1 MILVQVN
8 KEFFVKDPSSTELGK
23 NILNNGLLLLSELGL
38 EDFTF
43 KKLAQKIGTTE
54 STIYRYFENKNQ
66 LLFYLFNY
74 YWSWMEYQ
82 LNLAITNI
90 ENSKL
95 KLSRA
100 IKLIT
105 KTIENDSDSSYLDL
119 ERLQEVI
126 ILESSKTF
134 LSKKVDLENKM
145 GYFHQYKQF
154 VDHLSKL
161 VLEINADYPYSHAL
175 MSTIIESSF
184 HQRFFAEH
192 LPKLTD
198 KVSSDE
204 NLEDFFNQLALQT
217 ITNYKVWKQ

>member
-1 MILVQVN
+1 MILIQVN
-8 KEFFVKDPSSTELGK
+8 KEFFVKDPSSTDLGK
-23 NILNNGLLLLSELGL
+23 SILNNGLSLLSELGL

-66 LLFYLFNY
+66 LLFYLFTY

-90 ENSKL
+90 EDSEL
-95 KLSRA
+95 KLSKA

-105 KTIENDSDSSYLDL
+105 KTIENDVKNTYLDL
-119 ERLQEVI
+119 KKLQEVI

-134 LSKKVDLENKM
+134 LSKKVDSENKM
-145 GYFHQYKQF
+145 GYFRQYKQF

-161 VLEINADYPYSHAL
+161 VLEINSAYPYSHAL

-217 ITNYKVWKQ
+217 ITNYK